1 MVAVRPLS
9 YHRGQSLGEGVKGP
23 HSPVA
28 FVPLMAGVRLL
39 GRDPYYAQ
47 LTESVP
53 MSSTHAGLGRGE
65 ADIESTETSE
75 ASQQCSP

>member
-1 MVAVRPLS
+1 M
-9 YHRGQSLGEGVKGP
+9 
-23 HSPVA
+23 A

-47 LTESVP
+47 LPESVP